1 MTSARIDLEI
11 LQARPPEGMAE
22 KPVPL
27 LFLHGAFAG
36 AWCWV
41 DRFLPYFAI
50 RGYRCIAPSFRGH
63 GGSGGVRTLDRYGI
77 ADYVADVS
85 SVVEDLQT
93 PPVLIGHSMGGFVA
107 MKYAEENPISGL
119 ALLSSVP
126 PAGLVGPSLSLALF
140 NPFLLFEIGLA
151 QTGNRDALTLDG
163 LKTALF
169 SNRVPDELVAKYL
182 PMMGGESMRAVT
194 ELHGA
199 VTARP
204 DRIKGRMPTLVLGA
218 KEDGLIP
225 PAYTR
230 SIARQ
235 LGVQATILDESG
247 HGMMLDDSWERAS
260 QAIARW
266 LNANDI

>member
-1 MTSARIDLEI
+1 MSIAQLDLEI
-11 LQARPPEGMAE
+11 LQVRPPKGMTE
-22 KPVPL
+22 KRTPL
-27 LFLHGAFAG
+27 VFLHGAFAG

-50 RGYRCIAPSFRGH
+50 RGYRCLAPSFRGH
-63 GGSGGVRTLDRYGI
+63 GGSDGSRTLDQYGI
-77 ADYVADVS
+77 SDFVSDVA
-85 SVVEDLQT
+85 SVAEDLPE

-107 MKYAEENPISGL
+107 MKYAEVAPVSGL

-126 PAGLVGPSLSLALF
+126 PAGLAGPSLSLALF
-140 NPFLLFEIGLA
+140 NPLLLFEIGMA
-151 QTGNRDALTLDG
+151 QTGNRDALTLEG

-169 SNRVPDELVAKYL
+169 SNRVSDDLVAKYL
-182 PMMGGESMRAVT
+182 PMMGGESVRAVA
-194 ELHGA
+194 EMHGA
-199 VTARP
+199 VMAKP
-204 DRIKGRMPTLVLGA
+204 EKLKGKMPTLVLGA

-230 SIARQ
+230 ATARL
-235 LGVQATILDESG
+235 LGVEAVILEEAG

-260 QAIARW
+260 QAIVRW